1 MDRSPD
7 FDALPLHVD
16 RERGAAL
23 ISEFYFP
30 ISPRSLERW
39 PVETRRL
46 NGRAIMSTRE
56 LLGEARRRFDEA
68 PAIMTKLASDNL
80 PMKGAAPD

>member
-23 ISEFYFP
+23 ITEFYFP
-30 ISPRSLERW
+30 VSPRSLERW
-39 PVETRRL
+39 PIATRRL
-46 NGRAIMSTRE
+46 NGRAIMSTRV
-56 LLGEARRRFDEA
+56 LLGEAKRRFEEA
-68 PAIMTKLASDNL
+68 PAIMSKLATDNL
-80 PMKGAAPD
+80 TEKEAACG